1 MNSMGHLDHESLVE
15 KQLPR
20 LRELFQEII
29 PVNRFYAPKLAGAH
43 IDPKQVQSLADFALL
58 PFTTKAELSADQV
71 TYPPYGQV
79 LTYPVSRYVRFCQTS
94 GTTSQPLRWLDTS
107 ESWNWLLNCWE
118 MIYKITGVEASDRL
132 FFPFSFGPFLGFWT
146 AFDAA
151 CRLGFLCLPGGGMSS
166 AARLRFMLDNQ
177 ATVVLCT
184 PTYALRLAEVA
195 LGQGIDLKAGPVR
208 KLIVAGE
215 PGGSIP
221 ATRARIESSWGA
233 RVFDHN
239 GLTEVGAVGVECP
252 ENPAGIH
259 ILESEYI
266 AEVIDPAT
274 TQPVP
279 PGTLGEL
286 VLTNLGRWGSP
297 ALRYRTGDLVR
308 IDPQP
313 CPCGR
318 SLPRLQGGILGRTDD
333 MIHVRGNN
341 LYPSA
346 LVAVIHQFPEISEYR
361 VEIDHSESMTAL
373 RIELEPA
380 LNSLATG
387 LAERVDEVIRQELLF
402 RAEVRIVA
410 PGSLPRYEMKAHRFY
425 KKTRG

>member
-1 MNSMGHLDHESLVE
+1 MTLPDQLPRVALAE
-15 KQLPR
+15 KQNAR
-20 LRELFQEII
+20 LRELLREII
-29 PVNRFYAPKLAGAH
+29 PANRFYNQKLAAAG
-43 IDPKQVQSLADFALL
+43 INSKDIRTADDLVRI
-58 PFTTKAELSADQV
+58 PFTTKTELSADQIA
-71 TYPPYGQV
+71 YPPYGQV
-79 LTYPVSRYVRFCQTS
+79 LTYPIPRYVRFCQTS
-94 GTTSQPLRWLDTS
+94 GTTSQPLRWLDTR
-107 ESWNWLLNCWE
+107 ESWSWLLECWE
-118 MIYKITGVEASDRL
+118 MIYRIAGVGLGDRL

-151 CRLGFLCLPGGGMSS
+151 TRLGFLCLPGGGMSS

-195 LGQGIDLKAGPVR
+195 QQQGIDLKAGPVR

-221 ATRARIESSWGA
+221 ASRARIESAWGA

-279 PGTLGEL
+279 QGTIGEL

-297 ALRYRTGDLVR
+297 ALRYRTGDSVKV
-308 IDPQP
+308 DPHP

-318 SLPRLQGGILGRTDD
+318 SFLRLQGGILGRTDD

-346 LVAVIHQFPEISEYR
+346 LEAVIHRFPEVSEYR
-361 VEIDHSESMTAL
+361 VEVDQRESLTAL
-373 RIELEPA
+373 RIELEPTRD
-380 LNSLATG
+380 SLATG
-387 LAERVDEVIRQELLF
+387 LADRVDQAIRQELLF
-402 RAEVRIVA
+402 RAEVRTVA
-410 PGSLPRYEMKAHRFY
+410 PGSLPRYEMKARRFH
-425 KKTRG
+425 KK

>member
-1 MNSMGHLDHESLVE
+1 
-15 KQLPR
+15 
-20 LRELFQEII
+20 
-29 PVNRFYAPKLAGAH
+29 
-43 IDPKQVQSLADFALL
+43 
-58 PFTTKAELSADQV
+58 
-71 TYPPYGQV
+71 
-79 LTYPVSRYVRFCQTS
+79 
-94 GTTSQPLRWLDTS
+94 
-107 ESWNWLLNCWE
+107 
-118 MIYKITGVEASDRL
+118 MIYKIAGVGAGDRL
-132 FFPFSFGPFLGFWT
+132 FFPFSFGPFLAFWT
-146 AFDAA
+146 AFDTA

-387 LAERVDEVIRQELLF
+387 LAERVDEAIRQELLF